1 MKGSEWKAGGLTVLW
16 GHYFLVVKNIF
27 FSNLYSLIFFFID
40 NISLDP
46 DLNWAKILDQD
57 PNSMYLDQCIWIS
70 VSDPEGPGFFRRS
83 GSGLTVSKFNVF
95 GCTTLVRCSSNK
107 ALSPE
112 EQGDPQQHDD
122 MLPVLALRQSHPLS
136 QHIQHQYKEQQVIL
150 KTNSDLKKPARK
162 TAKSTEKLEIQLP
175 PNLDE
180 KKSSSCLQSCEIFKI
195 FI

>member
-1 MKGSEWKAGGLTVLW
+1 MFRIRKDPV
-16 GHYFLVVKNIF
+16 F
-27 FSNLYSLIFFFID
+27 FAD
-40 NISLDP
+40 PDP
-46 DLNWAKILDQD
+46 DLT
-57 PNSMYLDQCIWIS
+57 YT
-70 VSDPEGPGFFRRS
+70 G
-83 GSGLTVSKFNVF
+83 
-95 GCTTLVRCSSNK
+95 NK

-195 FI
+195 FILTWFPS